1 MSIINEVERLT
12 LDLFQLDYY
21 NEAEYTDEVAD
32 ACMDKA
38 ADAIEKWGLDTIYES
53 WYRYLTNQCTT
64 PKQVCSFANL
74 FFNYNGT
81 EHPVPD
87 VFKFLGYFYCR
98 LNLKPFDYDEYN
110 ASVIMDGISVE
121 LLNRSGLRNDLC
133 VGDYV
138 PETDPEIIAA
148 VEKWRAGEYS

>member
-1 MSIINEVERLT
+1 MRAWIKPQMPLKNGDWIQSMNPGTVTSRINVQLPNRYAASPIYSLTTMALSILFLT
-12 LDLFQLDYY
+12 YS
-21 NEAEYTDEVAD
+21 N
-32 ACMDKA
+32 
-38 ADAIEKWGLDTIYES
+38 
-53 WYRYLTNQCTT
+53 
-64 PKQVCSFANL
+64 
-74 FFNYNGT
+74 
-81 EHPVPD
+81 
-87 VFKFLGYFYCR
+87 FLGYFYYR